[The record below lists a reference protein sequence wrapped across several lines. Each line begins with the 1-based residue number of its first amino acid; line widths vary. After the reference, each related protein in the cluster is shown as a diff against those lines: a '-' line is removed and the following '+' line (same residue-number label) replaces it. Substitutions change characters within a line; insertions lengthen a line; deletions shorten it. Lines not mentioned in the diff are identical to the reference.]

1 MKNNRKEIL
10 SKYEKLFINRPDIS
24 PYLAEERAYFKEKEE
39 KVGITHKR
47 SRLWTNENP
56 SKLIIQEGDCAH
68 IERDWK
74 LNGIKI

>member
-39 KVGITHKR
+39 KAGIIHNKPL
-47 SRLWTNENP
+47 LWSN
-56 SKLIIQEGDCAH
+56 IQEGDCAH